1 MLPNYFW
8 TSDTHFNHSKIIEYS
23 TRPFKTVEEMNEALI
38 SNWNSVVKKSDI
50 VYHLGDFGFTA
61 GKGDIV
67 KDIKSILQRLNGSI
81 NLILG
86 NHDCQN
92 YNERVLKLFCSHTL
106 LRDKTINGQ
115 RIIMLHYA
123 MRTWPGQHKGS
134 WNLYAHSHGNLPD
147 DLNSL
152 SIDVGVDCHNYTPI
166 SFEQVKEIMSK
177 KTYKP
182 LETHRA

>member
-1 MLPNYFW
+1 
-8 TSDTHFNHSKIIEYS
+8 
-23 TRPFKTVEEMNEALI
+23 MNESLI
-38 SNWNSVVKKSDI
+38 SNWNRVVKKGDI

-67 KDIKSILQRLNGSI
+67 KDIKSILRRLNGSI

-92 YNERVLKLFCSHTL
+92 YSERVLKLFCSNTL

-115 RIIMLHYA
+115 RIIMCHYA
-123 MRTWPGQHKGS
+123 MRTWPGQHKGAIS
-134 WNLYAHSHGNLPD
+134 LYGHSHGNLPD
-147 DLNSL
+147 DPHSL
-152 SIDVGVDCHNYTPI
+152 SIDVGVDCHNYAPI
-166 SFEQVKEIMSK
+166 SFEQVMEIMSK

-182 LETHRA
+182 TETHRN